1 VSFNL
6 NNQKKGGGGV
16 PQDLIEVGTI
26 PGRVVRIIDLGL
38 QPGGSFEGKDKPNS
52 YQVDVTYELSDVFM
66 KDKDGN
72 EDETKPR
79 WISESF
85 PMHHPSADL
94 AKSTKRC
101 NAFDPKHEHN
111 YDLGKMIGAPVMIT
125 IVHKT
130 SKGKTYANVGNVSVM
145 RDKDAAKCPELKNE
159 SIVFTLD
166 DPDLEIFNKFPDW
179 LKDKI
184 KGNLEFKGSKL
195 DILLS
200 GGDAKQK
207 EVPQET
213 EQGTDEEE
221 GEEW

>member
-52 YQVDVTYELSDVFM
+52 YQVDVTYELVDVFM
-66 KDKDGN
+66 KDKDGK
-72 EDETKPR
+72 EDESKPR
-79 WISESF
+79 WISENF

-101 NAFDPKHEHN
+101 NAFDPNHTCN
-111 YDLGKMIGAPVMIT
+111 YDLAKMIGAPCMIT
-125 IVHKT
+125 IVHKV
-130 SKGKTYANVGNVSVM
+130 SKGKTFANVGNVSVM
-145 RDKDAAKCPELKNE
+145 RDKDKEKCPELKNE
-159 SIVFTLD
+159 SVMFTLD
-166 DPDLEIFNKFPDW
+166 DPDLEVFNKFPDW

-195 DILLS
+195 DKLLN
-200 GGDAKQK
+200 G
-207 EVPQET
+207 
-213 EQGTDEEE
+213 EQASKNEPEEESDNE